1 MTPTEPITAEPTEQT
16 QIDQQYFTIRA
27 ADHDK
32 AVAIFSEILAYQMA
46 HPEIYYYTRSRSYF
60 RPDPDNPEHETF
72 MFIDEFDNRDV
83 YWQSL
88 MDAMANDASSAAN
101 NAAFAALV
109 VPPAPTGHIEWTE
122 LKDLRI
128 QYGFREPL
136 WPGSSDP
143 RYGDPNAS
151 VYDKPADALTATPTP
166 QTQIDTGQFRIRK
179 ADHDQALAAA
189 KAVIDYERAHPELLY
204 FTRTRSFFRDDPD
217 NPELEIWMFIDEYD
231 NRDAYWHAL
240 TDAASSGNPEGVA
253 VQKAFVAFMT
263 DGQPSGHQTW
273 TEIKEFRVQYPE
285 REPLWPGSPA

>member
-1 MTPTEPITAEPTEQT
+1 MTPTEPLTAQPTEQT

-27 ADHDK
+27 ADHNK
-32 AVAIFSEILAYQMA
+32 AVAIFSEILAYQQA

-83 YWQSL
+83 YWKSL
-88 MDAMANDASSAAN
+88 MDAMANDSSSAAN

-136 WPGSSDP
+136 WPGSPNP

-151 VYDKPADALTATPTP
+151 VYDKPDDTITATPTP
-166 QTQIDTGQFRIRK
+166 QTQCDTQQFRIRK
-179 ADHDQALAAA
+179 TDHDQALAAA

-231 NRDAYWHAL
+231 NRDAYWKSL
-240 TDAASSGNPEGVA
+240 MDAIGKPEGLA
-253 VQKAFVAFMT
+253 IQKAFVAFMT
-263 DGQPSGHQTW
+263 DEKSSGHQTW
-273 TEIKEFRVQYPE
+273 TEIKEFRVQYVE